1 MVSFQPILQPQLG
14 NAGKFAA
21 VVRDQ
26 GQSVGQSDG
35 GYLKVIGT
43 NRHAFPGKLGA
54 KVSGPASNAA

>member
-26 GQSVGQSDG
+26 DQSVAQSDG
-35 GYLKVIGT
+35 GYLKDLRA
-43 NRHAFPGKLGA
+43 NRRAFPGKLGA
-54 KVSGPASNAA
+54 TNR